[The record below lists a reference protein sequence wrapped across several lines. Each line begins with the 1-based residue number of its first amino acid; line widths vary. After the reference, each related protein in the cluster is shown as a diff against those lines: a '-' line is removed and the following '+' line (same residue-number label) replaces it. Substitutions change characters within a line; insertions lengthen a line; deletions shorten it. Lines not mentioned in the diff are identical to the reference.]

1 MEPGRTEKKRAMK
14 TTLLNENIEISYFDP
29 FALFDSV
36 KTEFLELF
44 PLDNVHWK
52 PESGSTRI
60 VPSLPVTLYAEEGN
74 SDVNGKSKYM
84 IKNPFV
90 KLIIVTCQSIDE
102 YRSKVRPLLRDWLP
116 DAAKLNETATDKTR
130 PTPLENN
137 ELPSIPLILIY
148 ANSAVIESNLFS
160 STSIIEK
167 AQKDFPNAEVLELR
181 SVYKSPKA
189 KQDFWDQLKHN
200 IKNYL
205 LITFQKRLNT
215 LQIRLAKFT
224 NNQQVKE
231 RLEIREQLLHIFL
244 QFRLG
249 EEGKIQ
255 LETIEK
261 EINIPK
267 KKQLE
272 MANGVLEFPFS
283 FKLPYLLS
291 ELIQDEKLTRFYC
304 YKGYFIWRLRI
315 LSMNKLNN
323 DTAFIKVYEITKQFL
338 RHIQMLFPEDP
349 NVIQFKYSVVESILK
364 LLPQLEPSKYTS
376 IQAEAKAD
384 LMFMKRDY
392 WLNGV
397 LATTKFNILYKH
409 FNLDKD
415 IPYKFDVA
423 PNTFTNESQFYET
436 FINYNKDLIDLY
448 NQCDSKRQRIIDIL
462 SLEIGIVHYQRKD
475 YKNAIMLFIS
485 CYEYYIQSKWNI
497 IGLEILKIFVDSL
510 VNCPNVTV
518 LEFGGSSVPVG
529 TILSNAYLNL
539 LKLSDSEEDKKIWW
553 EKFINVDRIETD
565 ETEAKLIYSSD
576 GLLDVIVDN
585 YVTLKGPNEY
595 QINISLEEF
604 NLPGIMLTDSMQLT
618 LKKCDHDDEIVMFE
632 NTDISINKDNSTI
645 SMTTCNINYGKFKVD
660 SLQISVGRTTFI
672 KSFEQIEQIIY
683 IEPIFNC
690 DSIDIIIE
698 QGRKLELGKNEL
710 HLKFINLNKTDNIS
724 DLSLNLSVEKDDES
738 VNYPISFSSTD
749 INEIEHEL
757 TLQDLPMDKINEGIC
772 IPYYLQGPVTA
783 FFLKSELTFK
793 RLDKTSGELKVHKE
807 IKHVF
812 IQCYLAISVSVED
825 IFKNE
830 AFYFKF
836 LLNSSMK
843 EEPVML
849 HESSL
854 ESEAETQD
862 KYDTI
867 GKLNPEDPILLTSF
881 SGESCIN
888 SYRLAVKGNGK
899 FNKND
904 LFYLHI
910 KYNTLK
916 EQLDSLLTEA
926 VLLQGDMEYL
936 TKFEEWKLFWKSN
949 VLPRLQFN
957 YDKFTKERVLMVEE
971 HTLDMNFIIKK
982 LLNRVGMDKD
992 IKAGIIQCLNK
1003 LNDSG
1008 HKLDMLDMK
1017 EYSKNIPQRELIVPV
1032 ELPPFGPFY
1041 MVQFE
1046 SQTTENKSTNKST
1059 NNNNNNSEIYTVGK
1073 PIPFKITVTDI
1084 SEQWEGEDKETTNH
1098 NSNEQ
1103 EEPYICEIASS
1114 NDWLLHGKKRFALGQ
1129 QDPMTLNLSLIPLKR
1144 GCLALP
1150 RVEILGQDE
1159 LQTART
1165 DQPNEFDTI
1174 LVL

>member
-1 MEPGRTEKKRAMK
+1 MK
-14 TTLLNENIEISYFDP
+14 TTLLNENIKISYFDP

-52 PESGSTRI
+52 PESGSTKI
-60 VPSLPVTLYAEEGN
+60 VPSLPVSLYAEDGN

-84 IKNPFV
+84 IKSPFI
-90 KLIIVTCQSIDE
+90 KLIIVTCQSTDE
-102 YRSKVRPLLRDWLP
+102 YRAKVRPLLREWLP
-116 DAAKLNETATDKTR
+116 EVAKLNETVSDKTR
-130 PTPLENN
+130 PTLAENN

-148 ANSAVIESNLFS
+148 ANSAVVESNLFS

-189 KQDFWDQLKHN
+189 KQDFWDQLKYN

-215 LQIRLAKFT
+215 LQTRLAKLT
-224 NNQQVKE
+224 NNQQVQE

-244 QFRLG
+244 QFRL
-249 EEGKIQ
+249 EEEAKIQ
-255 LETIEK
+255 LDTIEK

-291 ELIQDEKLTRFYC
+291 ELIEGEKLTRFYC
-304 YKGYFIWRLRI
+304 YKDYFIWRLRI
-315 LSMNKLNN
+315 LSMNTLNN
-323 DTAFIKVYEITKQFL
+323 DTAFIKMYEITKQFL

-349 NVIQFKYSVVESILK
+349 NVIQFKYYIIESILK
-364 LLPQLEPSKYTS
+364 LLPQLEPMKYTS
-376 IQAEAKAD
+376 IQAESKAD
-384 LMFMKRDY
+384 LIFMKRDY

-397 LATTKFNILYKH
+397 MATTNFSILYKH
-409 FNLDKD
+409 FNLGKG
-415 IPYKFDVA
+415 IPYKFGVS
-423 PNTFTNESQFYET
+423 PNTFTNESLFYET
-436 FINYNKDLIDLY
+436 FINYNKELIELY

-475 YKNAIMLFIS
+475 YKKAIMLFIS
-485 CYEYYIQSKWNI
+485 CYEYYIQSKWNV
-497 IGLEILKIFVDSL
+497 IGSEILKIFVDSL
-510 VNCPNVTV
+510 VNCPKITL
-518 LEFGGSSVPVG
+518 LEFDGSAVPVG

-553 EKFINVDRIETD
+553 DKFINMDRLETE
-565 ETEAKLIYSSD
+565 ETEAKLIYSSN
-576 GLLDVIVDN
+576 GLLDVIVDK
-585 YVTLKGPNEY
+585 YVTLNGPNEY
-595 QINISLEEF
+595 QLNITLKEF
-604 NLPGIMLTDSMQLT
+604 NLPGIMLTDAMQLT
-618 LKKCDHDDEIVMFE
+618 LKKCDRDDEIVVFE
-632 NTDISINKDNSTI
+632 NSDITISKDNSTV
-645 SMTTCNINYGKFKVD
+645 SMITRNINYGKFKVD
-660 SLQISVGRTTFI
+660 SLRISVGRTTFI
-672 KSFEQIEQIIY
+672 KSFEQTEQIIY
-683 IEPIFNC
+683 LEPLFDRDN
-690 DSIDIIIE
+690 IDIIIE

-710 HLKFINLNKTDNIS
+710 HLKFINVNKTDNIK
-724 DLSLNLSVEKDDES
+724 DMTLNLYAEKDDES

-749 INEIEHEL
+749 ASKIEYEL
-757 TLQDLPMDKINEGIC
+757 SLEDSVIDKINEGIC
-772 IPYYLQGPVTA
+772 IPYYLQDPVTA
-783 FFLKSELTFK
+783 FFVKSELTFK
-793 RLDKTSGELKVHKE
+793 RLDETTGELKSYKE

-854 ESEAETQD
+854 KSAAETQD

-867 GKLNPEDPILLTSF
+867 GKLAPEDPILLTSF
-881 SGESCIN
+881 NGESCIN

-916 EQLDSLLTEA
+916 EQLDSLLTDA
-926 VLLQGDMEYL
+926 VLLQGNIEYL
-936 TKFEEWKLFWKSN
+936 TKFDQWKLFWQSN
-949 VLPRLQFN
+949 ILPRLQFN
-957 YDKFTKERVLMVEE
+957 YDKFTKERVLIVED
-971 HTLDMNFIIKK
+971 HTLDMNFIVKK

-992 IKAGIIQCLNK
+992 IKVGMIQCLNK

-1008 HKLDMLDMK
+1008 HKLDMFDMK

-1041 MVQFE
+1041 MIQFE
-1046 SQTTENKSTNKST
+1046 SQTAETTTSSDDD
-1059 NNNNNNSEIYTVGK
+1059 NNNNKELYTVGK

-1084 SEQWEGEDKETTNH
+1084 SQQWEGEYEETA
-1098 NSNEQ
+1098 SNNK

-1150 RVEILGQDE
+1150 HVEILGQDE
-1159 LQTART
+1159 VQTART